1 MEKVDFSVSMNGY
14 DYDYTV
20 NEHLQFTFIGTGS
33 YLSLG
38 FIMLATI
45 LSGVLVL
52 SFVLFIQTLYTPT
65 LNQGN
70 NTFNN
75 SGANYGGDLPYTQSQ
90 VDQYTLREQPS
101 RGQSQ

>member
-1 MEKVDFSVSMNGY
+1 MERVDFSVSMNGY

-52 SFVLFIQTLYTPT
+52 SFVLFIQTLYTP
-65 LNQGN
+65 NVSQGN

-75 SGANYGGDLPYTQSQ
+75 SVANYGDRPYTQSQ
-90 VDQYTLREQPS
+90 VDTYELRQHPS
-101 RGQSQ
+101 RAQSQ